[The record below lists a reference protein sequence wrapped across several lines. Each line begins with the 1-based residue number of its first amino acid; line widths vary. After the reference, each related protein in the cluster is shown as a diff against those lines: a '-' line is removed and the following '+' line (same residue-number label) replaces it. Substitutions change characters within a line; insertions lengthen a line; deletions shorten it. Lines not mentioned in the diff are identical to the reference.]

1 MAFAWDWNVTLNKRF
16 LLLGAAL
23 ALLISPAVAQT
34 TSDADYQRLENRVDN
49 LQDHVTAVS
58 KNVTQQATQVEQIP
72 PIKEKLDKTA
82 QQTAAVAQDLQAT
95 KVTTDQKIG
104 EVKTANTAEDSTI
117 QQLQAQLADLQN
129 KLAAATASLSG
140 QIAPLKE
147 KVEKA
152 EQETA
157 ATAQDLQTTK
167 TNTEKKYSEVKDSTA
182 LSINI
187 SWTLITGFL
196 VMFMQAGFAMV
207 ETGFTRAKNVSHTMM
222 MNFMVYSLGM
232 LGFWV
237 CGFAIQFGGTGG
249 DLSVSTVSSLGPNVA
264 SALNTEWGF
273 SLGEGDKKMVFG
285 LMGGKGFFL
294 SGDSYDAGI
303 FTLFLFQM
311 VFMDTAATIPTGSMA
326 ERWRFLPFAVF
337 SFCVGAFIYPIFG
350 NWVWGGGW
358 LAAMGKN
365 WSIGHGHVDFAG
377 SSVVHMVGGVMA
389 LVGAWWLGPR
399 IGKFNE
405 DGTPNPIPGHNIPMA
420 IVGTFILAFGWFG
433 FNPGSTLASTDTQIG
448 IIATNTM
455 LASAA
460 GAAAAMII
468 AWLRIG
474 KPDPSLACNGM
485 LAGLVA
491 ITAPCAFVDA
501 WAAVLLGALAGV
513 LMYFSVFFVEE
524 KLRLD
529 DPVGAISVHGVCGCW
544 GVLSLGIF
552 ANGKY
557 GDGWNGVAG
566 NVKGV
571 ISGDPMQLV
580 AEAIGAAT
588 NIIFVGSAALLVL
601 FVIEKTLGG
610 NRSKA
615 EDEIEGLDGPEMG
628 ALGYT
633 NVP

>member
-1 MAFAWDWNVTLNKRF
+1 MIASKHLILTTTLLVIGIF
-16 LLLGAAL
+16 SAQAQYAPPASTPPPATGAA
-23 ALLISPAVAQT
+23 PAASTADVQQLQQQIQELQT
-34 TSDADYQRLENRVDN
+34 KLN
-49 LQDHVTAVS
+49 AVS
-58 KNVTQQATQVEQIP
+58 NNVTQEA
-72 PIKEKLDKTA
+72 
-82 QQTAAVAQDLQAT
+82 
-95 KVTTDQKIG
+95 
-104 EVKTANTAEDSTI
+104 
-117 QQLQAQLADLQN
+117 
-129 KLAAATASLSG
+129 G
-140 QIAPLKE
+140 QIAPMKDKLE
-147 KVEKA
+147 KTV
-152 EQETA
+152 QETSTLADSLKA
-157 ATAQDLQTTK
+157 AQSTAD
-167 TNTEKKYSEVKDSTA
+167 KKYSDVKDATD

-207 ETGFTRAKNVSHTMM
+207 ETGFTRAKNVAHTMM

-237 CGFAIQFGGTGG
+237 CGFAFQFGGTGG

-264 SALNTEWGF
+264 TVLNSELGF
-273 SLGEGDKKMVFG
+273 KIGDMQFG
-285 LMGGKGFFL
+285 LLGNSGYFLYGGA
-294 SGDSYDAGI
+294 YDAGI

-311 VFMDTAATIPTGSMA
+311 VFMDTAATIPTGAMA
-326 ERWRFLPFAVF
+326 ERWKFLPFSIF

-365 WSIGHGHVDFAG
+365 WHIGHGHVDFAG

-448 IIATNTM
+448 VIATNTM

-460 GAAAAMII
+460 GAAAAMIM
-468 AWLRIG
+468 AWIRIG
-474 KPDPSLACNGM
+474 KPDPSLSCNGM

-501 WAAVLLGALAGV
+501 WAAVTLGAIAGII
-513 LMYFSVFFVEE
+513 MYFSVFFVEE
-524 KLRLD
+524 KLKLD
-529 DPVGAISVHGVCGCW
+529 DPVGAISVHGTCGAW

-571 ISGDPMQLV
+571 ISGDPMQLA
-580 AEAIGAAT
+580 AEAIGMTT
-588 NIIFVGSAALLVL
+588 NIIYVGSITLVVL
-601 FVIEKTLGG
+601 FILEKVFG
-610 NRSKA
+610 NRTSA
-615 EDEIEGLDGPEMG
+615 ETEMEGLDGPEMG
-628 ALGYT
+628 ALGY
-633 NVP
+633 NNAP

>member
-1 MAFAWDWNVTLNKRF
+1 MTAIKNLFLTITLVAFGTFAAQAQYAPATPAPAPPSGPPAASAADVQELQTQVQELTAKLN
-16 LLLGAAL
+16 
-23 ALLISPAVAQT
+23 
-34 TSDADYQRLENRVDN
+34 
-49 LQDHVTAVS
+49 AVS
-58 KNVTQQATQVEQIP
+58 NNVSQQA
-72 PIKEKLDKTA
+72 
-82 QQTAAVAQDLQAT
+82 
-95 KVTTDQKIG
+95 
-104 EVKTANTAEDSTI
+104 
-117 QQLQAQLADLQN
+117 
-129 KLAAATASLSG
+129 G
-140 QIAPLKE
+140 QIAPLKD
-147 KVEKA
+147 KLDKTV
-152 EQETA
+152 QETSTLA
-157 ATAQDLQTTK
+157 ETVKTTATSAD
-167 TNTEKKYSEVKDSTA
+167 KKYNDVKDATD

-207 ETGFTRAKNVSHTMM
+207 ETGFTRAKNVAHTMM

-237 CGFAIQFGGTGG
+237 CGFAFQFGGTGG

-264 SALNTEWGF
+264 TALNSELGF
-273 SLGEGDKKMVFG
+273 KMGDQVFG
-285 LMGGKGFFL
+285 LIGGSGFFL
-294 SGDSYDAGI
+294 YGASYDAGI

-311 VFMDTAATIPTGSMA
+311 VFMDTAATIPTGAMA
-326 ERWRFLPFAVF
+326 ERWKFLPFSIF

-365 WSIGHGHVDFAG
+365 WHIGHGHVDFAG

-460 GAAAAMII
+460 GAAAAMIM
-468 AWLRIG
+468 AWIRIG
-474 KPDPSLACNGM
+474 KPDPSLSCNGM

-501 WAAVLLGALAGV
+501 WAAVTLGAIAGII
-513 LMYFSVFFVEE
+513 MYFSVFFVEE
-524 KLRLD
+524 KLKLD
-529 DPVGAISVHGVCGCW
+529 DPVGAISVHGTCGAW

-571 ISGDPMQLV
+571 ISGDPMQLL
-580 AEAIGAAT
+580 AEFIGMST
-588 NIIFVGSAALLVL
+588 NIIYVGSITLLVL
-601 FVIEKTLGG
+601 FILEKTFG
-610 NRSKA
+610 NRTSA
-615 EDEIEGLDGPEMG
+615 ETEMEGLDGPEMG
-628 ALGYT
+628 ALGYNNT
-633 NVP
+633 P